1 MWMNK
6 KIENE
11 NKIKENIKESK
22 VANINKSNV
31 KENSQNN
38 EGAKNENYSY
48 R

>member
-38 EGAKNENYSY
+38 EE
-48 R
+48 